1 MIAKE
6 GRKKEL
12 YAFMNLEVNLV
23 WKPEQWLWWR
33 VERDEV
39 IDWKCE
45 GTVKTTVFMLT
56 VYGVDS

>member
-1 MIAKE
+1 
-6 GRKKEL
+6 
-12 YAFMNLEVNLV
+12 MNLEVNLV

-33 VERDEV
+33 IERDEV